1 MNRLEFLFQQLV
13 NLFLGFYKITFGIT
27 SGNTLITG
35 AGTAVAG
42 DWCAFQI
49 LSSTGTIS
57 SITMDNSTTTAL
69 SGISLSQ
76 GVIVYG
82 KITSITPASGT
93 VVKCYGSLTVM
104 N

>member
-1 MNRLEFLFQQLV
+1 MNRLENLFQQLV

-35 AGTAVAG
+35 AGTPVTG

-57 SITMDNSTTTAL
+57 SITMDNTTSTAL
-69 SGISLSQ
+69 SAIPLNQGIM
-76 GVIVYG
+76 VYG
-82 KITSITPASGT
+82 KITSITPAVGT
-93 VVKCYGSLTVM
+93 VVKCYGSLSVM

>member
-1 MNRLEFLFQQLV
+1 MNRLESLFQQLV
-13 NLFLGFYKITFGIT
+13 NLFLGFYKISFGIA
-27 SGNTLITG
+27 SGNTIITG
-35 AGTAVAG
+35 TGAAVTG
-42 DWCAFQI
+42 DWCAFQV

-57 SITMDNSTTTAL
+57 SITIDGNTSVALAST
-69 SGISLSQ
+69 SISQ

-93 VVKCYGSLTVM
+93 IVRCYGSLTVM